1 MLIDS
6 LFFLLCIHK
15 TAAKVTV
22 KSRNRQDCK
31 HTYSVTVDEQY
42 DLLTPFNATHAT
54 KAPEM
59 GESAIIFTDSQ
70 HCPDCPK
77 LEDGKTYLIAGLYS
91 KASDGSVTWIVDGS
105 AKKSSLVSVWGDKYR
120 KVGDWVQ
127 RANTDLGGRK
137 SRVCEMD
144 SGLVSAEQWHST

>member
-1 MLIDS
+1 MVPSS
-6 LFFLLCIHK
+6 LSYK

-22 KSRNRQDCK
+22 KSYDPQDCK
-31 HTYSVTVDEQY
+31 HAYSVTVDEQY
-42 DLLTPFNATHAT
+42 DLLTPFNTTHAT

-59 GESAIIFTDSQ
+59 GESAIIFTDGE

-91 KASDGSVTWIVDGS
+91 KASDGTATWIVDGS
-105 AKKSSLVSVWGDKYR
+105 AKKSSLVSEWEGKYR

-127 RANTDLGGRK
+127 RANADLSGRQ

-144 SGLVSAEQWHST
+144 SALVSAEQWH